1 METPSSL
8 STRRVTRSQTISAI
22 NNSDSEFKIPFSS
35 TTRKTEDSGICQR
48 KSVNKAQEDRSALI
62 DITNDSPIVGLA
74 MQTPPSG
81 FTCKRKNGSRIKS
94 TPGSGE
100 ALLRGQVKNLLQKV
114 EQGAELIH
122 SIKTLPF
129 IHLVTS
135 PMRLLAP
142 TPANTPQFPNFTE
155 DDEQVQIKIA
165 SPVVAGHLRPS
176 QVSYV
181 NGTWKGSAIF
191 EEEEE
196 EEEEEECM
204 SVSRSL
210 FLDFTEKSALWE
222 EEGDVDEL
230 CEGMKKMSMVK
241 TQVEFAGTH
250 QRFVYDGED
259 EEIVE
264 AQQVLRLKGIPTP
277 RGKHVRFAADEEE
290 DQEEDQE
297 ESSSSH

>member
-1 METPSSL
+1 METPSSSL
-8 STRRVTRSQTISAI
+8 STRRVTRSQTASAI
-22 NNSDSEFKIPFSS
+22 NNSASDFKIPFSS
-35 TTRKTEDSGICQR
+35 KKTEDSSIGQR
-48 KSVNKAQEDRSALI
+48 KSVKAQEDRSALI

-81 FTCKRKNGSRIKS
+81 FTSKRKNNSRIKS

-114 EQGAELIH
+114 EEGAELIH
-122 SIKTLPF
+122 SMKSLPF

-142 TPANTPQFPNFTE
+142 TPANTPQFPNFSV
-155 DDEQVQIKIA
+155 DDEEVQIKIA

-181 NGTWKGSAIF
+181 TGTWKGSEIF
-191 EEEEE
+191 EEE

-210 FLDFTEKSALWE
+210 FPDFTEKSALWE
-222 EEGDVDEL
+222 EEEGEGDVDEL
-230 CEGMKKMSMVK
+230 CEGMKKMSVVK
-241 TQVEFAGTH
+241 TQAEFAGKH
-250 QRFVYDGED
+250 SRFVYNGED

-264 AQQVLRLKGIPTP
+264 AQEVLRLRGIPTP
-277 RGKHVRFAADEEE
+277 RGKHVRFAADEE
-290 DQEEDQE
+290 QEE
-297 ESSSSH
+297 ESSSTL